1 MKGKQNTVIEVSWAH
16 RVLCASGELE
26 DDGLY
31 QLGHINPS
39 NVIYVSC
46 GTTVLVL
53 TLSEGQLILLTLIVL
68 STSKKEKLALSRGNC
83 ARGPPIPPPVR
94 RC

>member
-1 MKGKQNTVIEVSWAH
+1 MIEVSWAL
-16 RVLCASGELE
+16 RVLCASGELD

-31 QLGHINPS
+31 QLGHVNPS

-53 TLSEGQLILLTLIVL
+53 TVGGAINFVTLIVL
-68 STSKKEKLALSRGNC
+68 STSKKEKLVLSRGNS
-83 ARGPPIPPPVR
+83 ARGPPSRQEMLMIGA
-94 RC
+94 